1 MQKEPYRLLLD
12 YSFWLLGRKAY
23 AEVAILKKLKL
34 RAKRAGLEDSEAAIL
49 MVMAR
54 LKELKYVDDDKILEN
69 YFDYSLSAKPQGKF
83 MFVQKMRQK
92 GILAKYAKEAWEKR
106 GVNEFELAR
115 KFLESRAAKLK
126 KWPEDKRKQ
135 KTAALLASRGFS
147 ASTVWGVLDK
157 F

>member
-1 MQKEPYRLLLD
+1 MHKEPYRLLLD
-12 YSFWLLGRKAY
+12 YSFWLLGRRAY
-23 AEVAILKKLKL
+23 TEAAILKKLKL
-34 RAKRAGLEDSEAAIL
+34 RAKKAGLEEPEAAIS

-54 LKELKYVDDDKILEN
+54 LKELRYIDDDKILEN
-69 YFDYSLSAKPQGKF
+69 YFEYSLSAKPQGKF

-115 KFLESRAAKLK
+115 KFLEENASKLK
-126 KWPEDKRKQ
+126 RFPEEKRKQ